1 MKADTARTASA
12 VALVLCVIVLVIL
25 AATGSRDFEGYV
37 AVSLLA
43 IMSIFVGATQD
54 A

>member
-1 MKADTARTASA
+1 MNTDTARTASA
-12 VALVLCVIVLVIL
+12 IALVLCVITFVLL
-25 AATGSRDFEGYV
+25 LATGSRDFEGYV

-54 A
+54 S